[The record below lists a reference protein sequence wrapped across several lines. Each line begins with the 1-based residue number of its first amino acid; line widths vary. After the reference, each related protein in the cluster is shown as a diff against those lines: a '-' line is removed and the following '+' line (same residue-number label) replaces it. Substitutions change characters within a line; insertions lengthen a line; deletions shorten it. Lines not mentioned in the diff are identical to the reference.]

1 LIDFSYNLKLASEK
15 ITDEWKI
22 AEEEGIPFNSTHGS
36 PNVLDFIFTNYE
48 VFKSLETNFK
58 SIEMFLEEKEEMK
71 IQNIIIIIVVLGSTI
86 VLTLIIYVLLIR
98 INNIFKAAVGIFYKI
113 DKTSFDLVT
122 DDLKKKK
129 LGIKILENFQ
139 NTLTD

>member
-1 LIDFSYNLKLASEK
+1 MIDFSYNLKLASEK
-15 ITDEWKI
+15 IADEWKI
-22 AEEEGIPFNSTHGS
+22 AEEEGIPFNLTHES

-98 INNIFKAAVGIFYKI
+98 VNNIFKAVVGIFYKI

-129 LGIKILENFQ
+129 LGIKIL
-139 NTLTD
+139 